1 MVKLGM
7 ASNFQEKNSHSR
19 LDLGSLQGRPQESSI
34 QKINKAQLLMGNQL
48 QVMAICKRTE
58 DGYAVTR
65 FGQTHLPFQPYIY
78 IITYTLNL
86 LKQIGFEDDEIA
98 KFGICP
104 SSSAEN

>member
-1 MVKLGM
+1 MGM
-7 ASNFQEKNSHSR
+7 Q
-19 LDLGSLQGRPQESSI
+19 LQGLGR
-34 QKINKAQLLMGNQL
+34 L
-48 QVMAICKRTE
+48 T
-58 DGYAVTR
+58 
-65 FGQTHLPFQPYIY
+65 FLPFQPYIY

>member
-65 FGQTHLPFQPYIY
+65 FGQTHLPSFPTIY
-78 IITYTLNL
+78 I
-86 LKQIGFEDDEIA
+86 
-98 KFGICP
+98 
-104 SSSAEN
+104 